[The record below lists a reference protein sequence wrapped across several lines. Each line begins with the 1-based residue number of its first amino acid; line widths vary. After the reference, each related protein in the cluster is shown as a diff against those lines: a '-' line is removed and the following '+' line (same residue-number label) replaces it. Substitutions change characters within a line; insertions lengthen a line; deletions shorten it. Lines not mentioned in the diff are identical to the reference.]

1 MRILMKS
8 QPISAKSAINDR
20 FRLTESQVETYER
33 DGYLHLPDVLRTS
46 EVDALRTGNDQL
58 TDEFVGKHASDE
70 SPVKTSEHVFGSG
83 VWAQLVRDSRLVTP
97 VIQLVG
103 PNVEFHHTNAR
114 TYLPTESGRRELHQ
128 DRVFY
133 PHENDQFVNVLVYF
147 DDFETTDASM
157 RFVPGSHLDGK
168 INHLTSSNGLPRV
181 PSEAYEFDDSVP
193 IPASAGDIVLMHID
207 VVHGS
212 VMSDD
217 ASGSLAW
224 VGYNDPENAQL
235 SGQAADRTG
244 FMIAGNRP

>member
-1 MRILMKS
+1 MKS
-8 QPISAKSAINDR
+8 QPINAESAIDER
-20 FRLTESQVETYER
+20 FRLTESQVKTYEC
-33 DGYLHLPDVLRTS
+33 DGYLHLPDVLHTS
-46 EVDALRTGNDQL
+46 EVDALRTENEKL
-58 TDEFVGKHASDE
+58 TDEFVGKHASEE
-70 SPVKTSEHVFGSG
+70 SPVETTEHVFHSG
-83 VWAQLVRDSRLVTP
+83 VWSQLVRDSRLVTP
-97 VIQLVG
+97 VTQLVG

-114 TYLPTESGRRELHQ
+114 TYLPTESGQRELHQ

-133 PHENDQFVNVLVYF
+133 PHQNDKFVNALVYL

-168 INHLTSSNGLPRV
+168 IDHLTSNNGLPRV
-181 PSEAYEFDDSVP
+181 PSEVYEFDDAVP
-193 IPASAGDIVLMHID
+193 VPASAGDIVLMHID

-244 FMIAGNRP
+244 FMVAGNRP